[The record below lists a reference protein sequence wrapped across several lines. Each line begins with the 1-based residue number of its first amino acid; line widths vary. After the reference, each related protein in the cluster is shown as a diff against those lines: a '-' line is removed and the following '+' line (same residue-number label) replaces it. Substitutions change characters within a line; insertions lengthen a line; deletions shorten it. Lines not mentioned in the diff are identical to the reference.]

1 MPAYQA
7 VLFDLDGTLL
17 DTAPDFWPILNALRA
32 TRNLSPLP
40 YASVRQQ
47 VSNGAAG
54 LINFAFNL
62 STGDTDF
69 ETLRQDLLTRYQQH
83 LAVNTR
89 LFPGFDHL
97 LQRLQ
102 SAQIPWGVV
111 TNKPA
116 RYSEPLLSQ
125 LGLREQCSSLICPD
139 HVKARKPDPEGL
151 LLACQQLHIKPAT
164 VLYVGDHQRD
174 IEAGQR
180 AGMQTAAAL
189 FGYIA
194 DNEDPHEW
202 KADFYINDSH
212 ALEAIIF
219 NEHT

>member
-17 DTAPDFWPILNALRA
+17 DTAPDFWPILNALRSKRGLA
-32 TRNLSPLP
+32 PLT
-40 YASVRQQ
+40 YEAVRQQ

-54 LINFAFNL
+54 LIQFAFNL
-62 STGDTDF
+62 TPEDADF
-69 ETLRQDLLTRYQQH
+69 EPLRLDLLARYQQD
-83 LAVNTR
+83 LAVHTR
-89 LFPGFDHL
+89 LFPGLDHL

-102 SAQIPWGVV
+102 TANTPWGVV
-111 TNKPA
+111 TNKPS

-125 LGLREQCSSLICPD
+125 LGLRQACSSLICPD
-139 HVKARKPDPEGL
+139 HVKEKKPDPEGL
-151 LLACQQLHIKPAT
+151 LLACQQMQVAPGK

-174 IEAGQR
+174 IEAGLR
-180 AGMQTAAAL
+180 AGMQTAVAL

-194 DNEDPHEW
+194 EEDDPTTWQAH
-202 KADFYINDSH
+202 FYVKDSH

-219 NEHT
+219 HEHA